1 MRRNAIRIGFFC
13 ALIAAAG
20 AASAAGADCAAE
32 AAIGADGATAA
43 LFFGAEGPWS
53 AGFRV
58 GWGFELADLR
68 WDDKT
73 FSGALRYR
81 FLRGERAGA
90 WAGAELG
97 IAEIETGYDRY
108 ALPFAGASAGSS
120 LRVAGGVL
128 LFAEAG
134 ARFGRA
140 DRKAEERID
149 FLLVRYRE
157 TVFIDPLILRFGVSW
172 TPR

>member
-1 MRRNAIRIGFFC
+1 MRRNAIGIGLCC
-13 ALIAAAG
+13 AVFAAAT
-20 AASAAGADCAAE
+20 AAAAVE
-32 AAIGADGATAA
+32 AALGADGATAA

-68 WDDKT
+68 WDDAS
-73 FSGALRYR
+73 FSAALRR
-81 FLRGERAGA
+81 RLLRGDRAGA

-108 ALPFAGASAGSS
+108 ALPFAGASAGAS
-120 LRVAGGVL
+120 LRIAGGL
-128 LFAEAG
+128 CLFAEAG

-140 DRKAEERID
+140 DRYEEERID
-149 FLLVRYRE
+149 FLTVRYRE
-157 TVFIDPLILRFGVSW
+157 TVFIDPLILRLGVSW
-172 TPR
+172 KPR